1 MDAYLSKEALNYLEA
16 ERLGS
21 PRNIGRGLLLG
32 HRRGPRFFV
41 EKVYPLGGR
50 GFPSEIQF
58 WEFDRV
64 FGGRIIGFYASGSRR
79 RSVPQVLRPF
89 AYGKLFL
96 EIADSSNRQR
106 RLALKPH
113 VIEYDDHFFL
123 SPIALAKRPR

>member
-1 MDAYLSKEALNYLEA
+1 MDAYLSKEALSYLQA
-16 ERLGS
+16 EVLGP
-21 PRNIGRGLLLG
+21 PRKVGRGLLLG

-50 GFPSEIQF
+50 TALSERQF
-58 WEFDRV
+58 WELDRV
-64 FGGRIIGFYASGSRR
+64 FEGKIVGFYETGSRR
-79 RSVPQVLRPF
+79 ASTRRVLRPF

-96 EIADSSNRQR
+96 EIHDSSDRQR
-106 RLALKPH
+106 RLFLKPH